1 MKKQSDSLVSKL
13 GYGSADLYGGGAFL
27 IISILYLYFL
37 TDIVGL
43 SPLLAGSIPFIGRA
57 WDAVSDPLMGRI
69 VDRTR
74 SRFGAKRLFLL
85 FGSFIAGFTFFL
97 LWLSIGGGEWVQYLY
112 YLVTFIM
119 FSTGFTIVMVPY
131 NALLPDMIR
140 DYHLRGQYTAIR
152 MIFSA
157 LSAILG
163 GLLPDMIVNRFD
175 GEEAGF
181 AVMGGVFGVLFLVA
195 ILVTF
200 TTTWER
206 PEGNVR
212 NAPEKWSANLTV
224 FKSRAF
230 RYYLGIFLFG
240 QGSMDFIMALV
251 MYFLTYV
258 LFQSGQYVLVMAG
271 VLSSQLLAMFLYQA
285 LLKRHSKKLPAWIGF
300 PIQAVASLAMLFF
313 AYEGAP
319 MIPVVVLSFLIGFG
333 TAAGTVTAFSILA
346 DMADVDELI
355 TTKRRAGLYSGMA
368 TFARKVANGIALG
381 LIGLALFLIGYDG
394 SLDVQA
400 PLAREGI
407 KYMFILM
414 PVVFIAF
421 TLFFVKKYPLTQEG
435 FDVLQKAITDLKDGK
450 DTLSEEEKR
459 QCEAI
464 TGYAYDELWSEDN
477 AEL

>member
-1 MKKQSDSLVSKL
+1 MKTKSERLLSKI
-13 GYGSADLYGGGAFL
+13 GYGTADLYGGGAFL
-27 IISILYLYFL
+27 IVSILYLYFL
-37 TDIVGL
+37 TDIVGMN
-43 SPLLAGSIPFIGRA
+43 PLLAGSIPFIGKA

-74 SRFGAKRLFLL
+74 SRYGAKRLYLL
-85 FGSFIAGFTFFL
+85 FGSFIAGVTFFL
-97 LWLSIGGGEWVQYLY
+97 IWLTIGGGEWLQYLY
-112 YLVTFIM
+112 YLASFIL

-163 GLLPDMIVNRFD
+163 GLLPDMIVNRID
-175 GEEAGF
+175 GGAIGF
-181 AVMGGVFGVLFLVA
+181 AVMGAVFGLIFLIA

-200 TTTWER
+200 KSTWER

-212 NAPEKWSANLTV
+212 NTPEKWSANLTV
-224 FKSRAF
+224 FKNRSF
-230 RYYLGIFLFG
+230 RFYLGIFLFG
-240 QGSMDFIMALV
+240 QGSMDFIMALI

-271 VLSSQLLAMFLYQA
+271 VLSSQLLAMFFYQA
-285 LLKRHSKKLPAWIGF
+285 LLRTHSKKLPAWIGF

-319 MIPVVVLSFLIGFG
+319 IIPVVVIAVMIGFG
-333 TAAGTVTAFSILA
+333 TAAGTVTSFSILA

-368 TFARKVANGIALG
+368 TFARKVANGLALG
-381 LIGLALFLIGYDG
+381 LIGLVLFLIGYDG

-400 PLAREGI
+400 PLATGGI

-421 TLFFVKKYPLTQEG
+421 TLYFVKKYPLTQDG
-435 FDVLQKAITDLKDGK
+435 FDVLQKAISTLKSGK
-450 DTLSEEEKR
+450 DTLSEDEKR
-459 QCEAI
+459 QCEAM
-464 TGYAYDELWSEDN
+464 TGYAYDDLWSEDN

>member
-1 MKKQSDSLVSKL
+1 MEKHSDKLRSKI
-13 GYGSADLYGGGAFL
+13 GYGTADLYGGGAFL
-27 IISILYLYFL
+27 IVSILYLYFL
-37 TDIVGL
+37 TDVVGMN
-43 SPLLAGSIPFIGRA
+43 PLFAGSIPFIGKA
-57 WDAVSDPLMGRI
+57 WDAISDPLMGRI

-74 SRFGAKRLFLL
+74 SRYGAKRLYLL
-85 FGSFIAGFTFFL
+85 FGSFIAGITFFL

-112 YLVTFIM
+112 YLFTFM
-119 FSTGFTIVMVPY
+119 LFSTGFTIVMVPY

-163 GLLPDMIVNRFD
+163 GLLPDMIVNRID
-175 GEEAGF
+175 GGATGF
-181 AVMGGVFGVLFLVA
+181 AVMGGVFGLIFLFA
-195 ILVTF
+195 ILTTF
-200 TTTWER
+200 KTTWER
-206 PEGNVR
+206 PESNVK
-212 NAPEKWSANLTV
+212 NAPEKWSSNLTV
-224 FKSRAF
+224 FKNRAF

-258 LFQSGQYVLVMAG
+258 LFQSGEYVLVMAG

-285 LLKRHSKKLPAWIGF
+285 LLKNHSKKLPAWIGF
-300 PIQAVASLAMLFF
+300 PIQAAASFGMLFF

-319 MIPVVVLSFLIGFG
+319 ILPIFILSFMIGFG
-333 TAAGTVTAFSILA
+333 TAAGTVTSFSILA

-355 TTKRRAGLYSGMA
+355 TTKRRAGMYSGMA

-381 LIGLALFLIGYDG
+381 LIGLVLFLIGYDG
-394 SLDVQA
+394 SLEFQDV
-400 PLAREGI
+400 LAREGI

-414 PVVFIAF
+414 PVVFIVF
-421 TLFFVKKYPLTQEG
+421 TLYFVKKYPVTQDG
-435 FDVLQKAITDLKDGK
+435 FEVLQKAIIDFRSGRDS
-450 DTLSEEEKR
+450 LSEEEKKK
-459 QCEAI
+459 CEAM
-464 TGYAYDELWSEDN
+464 TGYPYDELWSETN